1 MGESKAAASSDAE
14 TYPSQKTTHEVAFL
28 GPSARLAPVSWRVS
42 TPQQS
47 VVLRKLG
54 ERAVNPVSFRS
65 FLRIVSG
72 FFLFVLFF
80 SLCV

>member
-1 MGESKAAASSDAE
+1 MKSLSW
-14 TYPSQKTTHEVAFL
+14 
-28 GPSARLAPVSWRVS
+28 GPLQDLQAAPVSWRVS

-72 FFLFVLFF
+72 FFWFVLFF